1 MPKTDKIVLQ
11 VGKPGVVVPG
21 QVLDETTVRVPE
33 SEDDEMDR
41 SDQRSPKKP
50 RATLGQPV
58 QLDVETLR
66 GLLAEQAASI
76 AESQR
81 IALTDAIGGLK
92 QDFDLHKAEV
102 RRELGDTAAKVQS
115 FEENSR
121 VWWTELASW
130 KKRRFGQEDPG
141 KGRAWTTVTNTR
153 SSLED
158 RRRTLSGPPSSRS
171 LMRLSIGCSSHIW
184 WTLSRSLQS
193 PGGRWRC
200 RATCFVLGRPLSACA
215 IA

>member
-76 AESQR
+76 AESER
-81 IALTDAIGGLK
+81 IALADAIGGLK

-102 RRELGDTAAKVQS
+102 RRELGDTAARVQG
-115 FEENSR
+115 FEEKFQGLVDR
-121 VWWTELASW
+121 VGKLEEAPI
-130 KKRRFGQEDPG
+130 RAAGPG
-141 KGRAWTTVTNTR
+141 EGPSMDDRLNTR

-158 RRRTLSGPPSSRS
+158 GRRTLNGPPSSKT

-184 WTLSRSLQS
+184 WTLSRSLRG
-193 PGGRWRC
+193 PGGR
-200 RATCFVLGRPLSACA
+200 
-215 IA
+215 